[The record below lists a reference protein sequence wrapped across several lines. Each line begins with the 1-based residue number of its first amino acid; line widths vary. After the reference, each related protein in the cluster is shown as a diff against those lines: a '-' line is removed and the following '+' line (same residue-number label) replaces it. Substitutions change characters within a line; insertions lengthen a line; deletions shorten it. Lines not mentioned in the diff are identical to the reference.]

1 MQIYPTVMVG
11 QSDTLSKREEPIV
24 VRLQAHYPTFELCNY
39 PYTLFRNFTLTLF
52 RVDPPGYPYNVMQ
65 IYPTVTASQSYT
77 LSKRE
82 ESIVVRLQAHYP
94 MFELC
99 NSPYTLFQNV
109 TLTLFRADPPG
120 YPYNVMQIYPTVM
133 TGQSYT
139 PSKREEPIVV
149 RLPAHYPT
157 FDLCESFHIH
167 VPYDDPY

>member
-1 MQIYPTVMVG
+1 
-11 QSDTLSKREEPIV
+11 
-24 VRLQAHYPTFELCNY
+24 
-39 PYTLFRNFTLTLF
+39 
-52 RVDPPGYPYNVMQ
+52 MQ

-77 LSKRE
+77 PSKRE
-82 ESIVVRLQAHYP
+82 EPIIVRLPAHYP
-94 MFELC
+94 TFELC
-99 NSPYTLFQNV
+99 DSSSTLFRTF

-120 YPYNVMQIYPTVM
+120 YPYNVMQIYPTV
-133 TGQSYT
+133 TVGQSYT